1 MAAFHYKSGRSIAD
15 ISAEDV
21 GAELTRIHDKH
32 GELQPSLVV
41 RESRPKSACLHK
53 VFEWNDQTAA
63 EEYRIQQARQ
73 IINIVTVVHEDMPA
87 SKPLQAF
94 INVTV
99 VNDEDEKKERRYVP
113 MRTVVENPGL
123 LAQHLEHLKRRLKTM
138 RVEHA
143 AFEELRPVWEAI
155 DSLA

>member
-1 MAAFHYKSGRSIAD
+1 MSFHYKAGRSIAE

-21 GAELTRIHDKH
+21 GEELTRIHDKH
-32 GELQPSLVV
+32 GQLEPALVV
-41 RESRPKSACLHK
+41 KESRPKSACLHK
-53 VFEWNDQTAA
+53 AFEWNDQAAA

-73 IINIVTVVHEDMPA
+73 IINVVTVVHEDMPA

-99 VNDEDEKKERRYVP
+99 VNDEDEKARRYVP
-113 MRTVVENPGL
+113 MRTVVENPDL
-123 LAQHLEHLKRRLKTM
+123 LAQHLEHLKKRLKNM

-143 AFEELRPVWEAI
+143 AFVELRPVWEAI
-155 DSLA
+155 DSVT